1 MKKNTTL
8 AVSLGLLVMGLL
20 LVATAAKADFFL
32 WLDAPAK
39 KSPYHIAALTETAI
53 AKSGALPT
61 STDTRTI
68 TPTETITPGSGAGT
82 ATSTQTPGSGSTATS
97 TVTPNTVSSAGVIYN
112 ASSAATPTTFTMAS
126 SNPVPACWG
135 AGFTFPTTG
144 GPSGGTYAELTFSC
158 TSANFVGGYMGF
170 GYSAPAVPITFN
182 ATGTTTLDF
191 TFRSPAVTPPQN
203 CLTNTACN
211 YVEPNI
217 VLYAYVGG
225 VQVQSLPV
233 SATAFLTTADW
244 PGQGTWVTAEI
255 PLTAFVDGTVF
266 TTTDLAAVQGV
277 AVQPAFGTYAQYTGA
292 ISGVLDM
299 ANIEFSNTTPMT
311 APTLSGTMYPK
322 LVTDCEHPDGST
334 TWNTYWFW
342 WADICGSTGSSCV
355 AVGQPGPY
363 DCPAYAG
370 TATQIT
376 YPVYTA
382 GNPTSSI
389 LPFQANTGANTVDSS
404 CVAAHEAGHQGSG
417 GGTCN
422 NQYSSCGFGFNLYP
436 STATNQYINLAPS
449 GLNFTGVKFK
459 AKYGSTATGTMY
471 IVLPKASITDSSD
484 FRYIIGSTTANS
496 INGALD
502 PAINTSW
509 QQYKLPF
516 TAFGCPTVEGN
527 AGWTGNQCDGVASA
541 EYMTNALCTD
551 VQAIKF
557 QPVNQDEDFDLW
569 IDDVEFY

>member
-61 STDTRTI
+61 FTDTRT
-68 TPTETITPGSGAGT
+68 PSP
-82 ATSTQTPGSGSTATS
+82 TSTVTQVIAGANTATS
-97 TVTPNTVSSAGVIYN
+97 TVTPGTVSAAGVIYN
-112 ASSAATPTTFTMAS
+112 ASSASTPTTFTMAS
-126 SNPVPACWG
+126 SSPVPACWG

-170 GYSAPAVPITFN
+170 GYSAPAVPITFD

-211 YVEPNI
+211 YVEPDV
-217 VLYAYVGG
+217 VLYASVGG

-233 SATAFLTTADW
+233 SATAYLTTADW
-244 PGQGTWVTAEI
+244 PGQGAWVTAEI
-255 PLTAFVDGTVF
+255 PLSAFVDGTVF
-266 TTTDLAAVQGV
+266 TTADLAAVQGV

-311 APTLSGTMYPK
+311 APTMSGTMYPL
-322 LVTDCEHPDGST
+322 LVTDCEHPDGGT
-334 TWNTYWFW
+334 CWNTYWFW
-342 WADICGSTGSSCV
+342 WADICGSDGSSC
-355 AVGQPGPY
+355 AAAGTGGPY
-363 DCPAYAG
+363 DCG
-370 TATQIT
+370 NNGGGSDTAISW
-376 YPVYTA
+376 PPYTT

-389 LPFQANTGANTVDSS
+389 LPFQANTGANGVDSS
-404 CVAAHEAGHQGSG
+404 CNAAHLAGHQGAG
-417 GGTCN
+417 GSTCN
-422 NQYSSCGFGFNLYP
+422 GKYSSCGMGFNLYP
-436 STATNQYINLAPS
+436 AAAANQYANLSPS

-459 AKYGSTATGTMY
+459 AKYGSSATGTMY
-471 IVLPKASITDSSD
+471 ITLPKVSVTDNSD
-484 FRYIIGSTTANS
+484 FRYIVGSTTANG

-502 PAINTSW
+502 PAISTSW

-527 AGWTGNQCDGVASA
+527 SGWTGNLCDGVASA
-541 EYMTNALCTD
+541 EYMTNALCSD